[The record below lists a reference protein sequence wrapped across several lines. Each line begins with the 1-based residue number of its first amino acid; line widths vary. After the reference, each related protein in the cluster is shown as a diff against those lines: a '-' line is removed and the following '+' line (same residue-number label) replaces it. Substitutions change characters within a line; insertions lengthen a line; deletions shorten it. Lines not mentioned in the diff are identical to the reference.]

1 MSLELGLVY
10 FIGRITLDDF
20 SAATVHILS
29 QEKKRKEKKRKEKR
43 KGRSNTVREAKR
55 DKKPP
60 LRLGQ
65 KDIEITWTQF
75 T

>member
-1 MSLELGLVY
+1 
-10 FIGRITLDDF
+10 
-20 SAATVHILS
+20 
-29 QEKKRKEKKRKEKR
+29 
-43 KGRSNTVREAKR
+43 VREAKR

-60 LRLGQ
+60 LRLAQ